1 MAEILLNGAVIL
13 LIFILIL
20 YLIYVIL
27 GKVLYGEPTE
37 DENMENKMVVLL
49 LLLLIFLTLLAK
61 SSFGQTAEYDKG
73 QTETIMGDADSTI
86 VEYQKDSICYDRP
99 KI

>member
-1 MAEILLNGAVIL
+1 MAEILLNVAVIL
-13 LIFILIL
+13 LTLTLIL
-20 YLIYVIL
+20 YLIHVIL

-49 LLLLIFLTLLAK
+49 LLLLIFLTLLVK

-73 QTETIMGDADSTI
+73 QTEAIMGNEDSTI
-86 VEYQKDSICYDRP
+86 VEDQKDTICYERS